1 MTDLAALRDE
11 TLAAIAR
18 KYGISLNSLVAANPG
33 LNPKKM
39 RVGQTL
45 NLPPS

>member
-1 MTDLAALRDE
+1 VARE

-18 KYGISLNSLVAANPG
+18 KYNLNLNSLLAANPG

-39 RVGQTL
+39 RVGQTI